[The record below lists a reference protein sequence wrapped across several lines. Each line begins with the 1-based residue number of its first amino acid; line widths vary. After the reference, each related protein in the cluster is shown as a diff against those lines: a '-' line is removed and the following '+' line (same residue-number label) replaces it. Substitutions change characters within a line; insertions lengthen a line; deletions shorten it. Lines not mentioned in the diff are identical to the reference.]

1 VVLIDLCRGGNV
13 GFFFLVFLGL
23 GISTVL
29 VRRSSRKG
37 MDLELTWLQSLK
49 VVLVRGAVALGLGFG
64 IGRLVLMGMQYG
76 FLSES
81 VLREQHALVSVAVV
95 LICGLGSFVAFQWII
110 GRISGR
116 SISVVSVIKAVMYES
131 GYFVLSMLILL
142 VILVLFGLA
151 YETFF

>member
-1 VVLIDLCRGGNV
+1 SESV
-13 GFFFLVFLGL
+13 
-23 GISTVL
+23 
-29 VRRSSRKG
+29 
-37 MDLELTWLQSLK
+37 
-49 VVLVRGAVALGLGFG
+49 
-64 IGRLVLMGMQYG
+64 
-76 FLSES
+76 LSES
-81 VLREQHALVSVAVV
+81 VLREHALVSVAVV

>member
-1 VVLIDLCRGGNV
+1 
-13 GFFFLVFLGL
+13 
-23 GISTVL
+23 
-29 VRRSSRKG
+29 
-37 MDLELTWLQSLK
+37 
-49 VVLVRGAVALGLGFG
+49 
-64 IGRLVLMGMQYG
+64 
-76 FLSES
+76 
-81 VLREQHALVSVAVV
+81 
-95 LICGLGSFVAFQWII
+95 SFVAFQWII

>member
-1 VVLIDLCRGGNV
+1 MLDFV
-13 GFFFLVFLGL
+13 FLVFLGL
-23 GISTVL
+23 GISMVP

-81 VLREQHALVSVAVV
+81 VLSESVLREHALVSVAVV